1 MRGKDLLLIGLAL
14 AGAVLGVMYPRIC
27 GQLSPF
33 VLYGMMI
40 VLFMSFVRIDFA
52 ALAKFSAEGV
62 FEAAFWIV
70 VKLVLLPVCLW
81 ALAMWLQPAFAL
93 PVLLLAGTSTG
104 VTAPFFG
111 GLLGAQLPRILQL
124 LVGSSLLVPLTLPAL
139 VKLLLGEEIS
149 IPFSHLFR
157 MLLLVIFLPLLAALM
172 TKKLIPGLV
181 GILDRTQYPISVSL
195 FFIINL
201 GVFAQYASFVRDHE
215 DKVLM
220 VLAVAFVLGLAF
232 LGAGFLLG
240 KISRHLNPLTG
251 LVGLCFINNILT
263 LVFAARFFGPEA
275 SLLAAAYMFPAL
287 FVLLP
292 LRWLALNFNNQS

>member
-1 MRGKDLLLIGLAL
+1 MLIGLAL
-14 AGAVLGVMYPRIC
+14 AGAVLGVLYPRIC
-27 GQLSPF
+27 GLLSPF

-40 VLFMSFVRIDFA
+40 ILFMSFVRINFA
-52 ALAKFSAEGV
+52 ALVKFSGGGV
-62 FEAAFWIV
+62 FEAAFWIG

-81 ALAMWLQPAFAL
+81 ALAMWLMPEFAL

-111 GLLGAQLPRILQL
+111 SLLGVQIPRLLQL
-124 LVGSSLLVPLTLPAL
+124 VVGSSLLVPLTLPAL

-172 TKKLIPGLV
+172 TKKLIPALV

-195 FFIINL
+195 FFLINL

-220 VLAVAFVLGLAF
+220 VLAVAFILGLAF

-240 KISRHLNPLTG
+240 KISRHLNQLTG
-251 LVGLCFINNILT
+251 LVGLCYINNILT
-263 LVFAARFFGPEA
+263 LVFVARFFGPEA
-275 SLLAAAYMFPAL
+275 PLLAAAYMFPSFL
-287 FVLLP
+287 VLLP
-292 LRWLALNFNNQS
+292 LRWLTLKFNDQS